1 MAALRYTFT
10 DSGHVVAT
18 VEVGAR
24 PKLLVAGAPALALT
38 STQLARTI
46 AAWTASVQAN
56 AAQALT
62 LDVEAATAIRK
73 RAKKAPAA
81 SADAAPPAA
90 RKTRTAKK
98 RTARARTA
106 KARTAKSKR
115 A

>member
-10 DSGHVVAT
+10 DNGHVVAT

-73 RAKKAPAA
+73 RAKKAPT
-81 SADAAPPAA
+81 ADAAPPVA

-98 RTARARTA
+98 RTA
-106 KARTAKSKR
+106 KARTAKTRR